1 MKQRISQFF
10 RDIPLGRKLFI
21 AFVSLVI
28 LPVMT
33 FSGFVLVSQQRH
45 MTERVNSYFADS
57 VTQLAL
63 RIDHMMEEYENAI
76 LLAEAHSRLSGKAD
90 SLTHDEV
97 MKREGLTDAD
107 LNDVEV
113 DIE

>member
-1 MKQRISQFF
+1 MNTLNSINVLDSIVPISCFNKGKANQIFSDVKKSGVRIVVKNNVPECVLMSPKDYQ
-10 RDIPLGRKLFI
+10 KL
-21 AFVSLVI
+21 
-28 LPVMT
+28 
-33 FSGFVLVSQQRH
+33 
-45 MTERVNSYFADS
+45 
-57 VTQLAL
+57 
-63 RIDHMMEEYENAI
+63 MEEYENAI

-107 LNDVEV
+107 LNDIEV